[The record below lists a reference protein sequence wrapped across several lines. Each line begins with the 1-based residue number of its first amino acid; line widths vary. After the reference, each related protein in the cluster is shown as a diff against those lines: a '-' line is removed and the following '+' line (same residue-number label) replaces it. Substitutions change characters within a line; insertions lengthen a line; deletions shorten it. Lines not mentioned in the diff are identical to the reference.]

1 MEKDDFEGRTN
12 VEYEEMLSEMITNL
26 WKDRIK
32 TLAQNKVLAIKY
44 NEILKTN
51 KELHATIYDLQER
64 LHHTEKDRDQLKR
77 KTDAKKSS

>member
-1 MEKDDFEGRTN
+1 MEKDDFEGRATA
-12 VEYEEMLSEMITNL
+12 EYEEMLSEMITNL

-51 KELHATIYDLQER
+51 KELHVTILELQER
-64 LHHTEKDRDQLKR
+64 LHHAEKERDQLKR